1 MKRYSQFINFPI
13 HLWASKEFEKEVPAE
28 EDDTEE
34 EETSMLNWPTLLKL
48 RRFLVMPMLMYILY
62 SVS

>member
-28 EDDTEE
+28 EDDVEE
-34 EETSMLNWPTLLKL
+34 EETCMLDRETLLN
-48 RRFLVMPMLMYILY
+48 FV
-62 SVS
+62 VSCYGNADV